1 MSRLAKKPIILPPGV
16 NVNLN
21 LSSIEIKGQLGSIN
35 HSLPSMVSIRTEGNQ
50 IWVDRLSDDK
60 KIRAA
65 QGLIWAL
72 VRNAVLGVST
82 GFSKR
87 LLMSG
92 VGYRALK
99 EKNSLILQVG
109 FSRPIVIEPPEGIA
123 IEVEKPD
130 LIAVK
135 GINKELVGLV
145 ASQIRS
151 VRPPEPYKGKGIRY
165 EGEIVRRKAG
175 KAIGKA
181 KK

>member
-1 MSRLAKKPIILPPGV
+1 MSRLAKKPIELPPGV
-16 NVNLN
+16 SVNLD
-21 LSSIEIKGQLGSIN
+21 LSFIEIKGQLGSIN

-50 IWVDRLSDDK
+50 IWVDRMSEDK
-60 KIRAA
+60 KIRAF

-72 VRNAVLGVST
+72 VRNAVYGVST
-82 GFSKR
+82 GFSRR
-87 LLMSG
+87 LFITG

-99 EKNSLILQVG
+99 EKDNLVLQVG
-109 FSRPIVIEPPEGIA
+109 FSKPVIIEPPEGIV
-123 IEVEKPD
+123 IEVEKAD
-130 LIAVK
+130 IVVVK
-135 GINKELVGLV
+135 GINKELVGFV